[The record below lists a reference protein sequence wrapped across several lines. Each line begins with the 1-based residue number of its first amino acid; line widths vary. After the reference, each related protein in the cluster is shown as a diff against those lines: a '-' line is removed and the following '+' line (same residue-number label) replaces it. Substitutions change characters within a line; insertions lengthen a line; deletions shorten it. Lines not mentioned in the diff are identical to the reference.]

1 MVLTSAEL
9 LLSLHNNLHDEL
21 LFIMNKSFRVEG
33 GIVNAVWPF
42 FFPYLCGNDFK
53 IIFNKQK
60 NPLVHIAADGFA

>member
-1 MVLTSAEL
+1 MTSAEL

-42 FFPYLCGNDFK
+42 FFLISVEMISKLFLISRRTHWCILLQMVLLN
-53 IIFNKQK
+53 
-60 NPLVHIAADGFA
+60 

>member
-1 MVLTSAEL
+1 
-9 LLSLHNNLHDEL
+9 
-21 LFIMNKSFRVEG
+21 MNKSFRVEG

-60 NPLVHIAADGFA
+60 KPLVHIAADGFA